1 MASKRDERYSSLSTL
16 FNRSFKLI
24 NPIDW
29 HLFKLWAILSS
40 LETIRLNFHFSL
52 SLIINFREKETVKCF
67 IKSNSRIKWWNLSL
81 KIKPIKIHMKES
93 NLSWVNSELVQLGK
107 RRTILSATNKN
118 SSWELLLRLLLRSLK
133 RFLPRE

>member
-1 MASKRDERYSSLSTL
+1 MASKRDERYSSSSIL

-29 HLFKLWAILSS
+29 HLFKLWVILSS
-40 LETIRLNFHFSL
+40 LEIIRLNFHFSL

-67 IKSNSRIKWWNLSL
+67 IKSNSRIKSCKLSL

-93 NLSWVNSELVQLGK
+93 NLSWVNSWASPTRK
-107 RRTILSATNKN
+107 TAHNPFDH
-118 SSWELLLRLLLRSLK
+118 RLNHFQRAAFRAFASI
-133 RFLPRE
+133 F